1 MSFLDDNKYKVM
13 ERMSRNCI
21 GKHDRVMI
29 DPCDVIDMIEEI
41 RRLEEEIELSKHL
54 HSFINFGDFND

>member
-13 ERMSRNCI
+13 ERMSRSCI

-41 RRLEEEIELSKHL
+41 RRLEEEINSH
-54 HSFINFGDFND
+54 HIVNFGDFND